1 MPEARASRARRRAA
15 KFGGGEV
22 ALAVEPTEKI
32 DGGAL
37 PFLRVAF
44 EAGGD
49 EVAVGI
55 APELHARHDMVEAAQ
70 AASEPTQ
77 AVKTEATLAR
87 MDDLAELLG
96 LQEIGLLEVGGLSL
110 LPF

>member
-1 MPEARASRARRRAA
+1 
-15 KFGGGEV
+15 V